1 MSKKRI
7 TYSTEFKTK
16 VVLEVLKN
24 EKSVNEIAVKYN
36 ITQKNIQNWKTQFLA
51 NAEMAMEP
59 SKVTKEYKTEIAELK
74 AKNDEYAKVVGKL
87 TVERDWLSGKL
98 ESLDLSTKKDFV
110 DVQAKKLSI
119 SRQCELLK
127 ISRSSI
133 YYKPL
138 INEKREAIINQ
149 IENIFNEIPTYGYLK
164 VHQKLLEDGFDVC
177 PNTVHKYRKNMSLR
191 AILAVKK
198 PKSTKDK
205 YNPIHSY
212 KINSSYI
219 TEANQVWSTDITYI
233 KIKGGFVY
241 LAAIID
247 WYSKAILSY
256 KVSNTMDSDLVM
268 SVLDEAISV
277 YGKPKMINTDQGSQY
292 TSNIHIETLKS
303 LGIEISMNSAGRS
316 TDNICIER
324 FWRTAKVEQIY
335 LNEYN
340 KISQLKEDIKEY
352 IEFYNTKRFHQ
363 SLSYKRP
370 MAVYL
375 ESLKT
380 KSYISFTKNV
390 A

>member
-1 MSKKRI
+1 
-7 TYSTEFKTK
+7 
-16 VVLEVLKN
+16 VLKN